1 MLNEENAGTTN
12 VDTATTTDE
21 ESLENPNANG
31 ETEQGSTTENEPKTT
46 EENGQPTTKT
56 FTQDELNKIVQDR
69 LSRESK
75 SFLKKFG
82 VESEEDIK
90 NALEKSKSVDEL
102 SKQVQTLQK
111 ELALTSNNIRDEK
124 REDVE
129 IYFKGKGLELNSEN
143 LKNEL
148 ETHKEWLNE
157 TKTIENLGT
166 KKQEDKTEMSEE
178 EYAQKLFGIKF
189 H

>member
-1 MLNEENAGTTN
+1 MLNEENAGLN

-21 ESLENPNANG
+21 ESSTIPNANG
-31 ETEQGSTTENEPKTT
+31 ETEHGSTTETETKTA
-46 EENGQPTTKT
+46 EDNGQPTTKT
-56 FTQDELNKIVQDR
+56 FTQEELNKIVQDR

-90 NALEKSKSVDEL
+90 SALEKSKSVDSL
-102 SKQVQTLQK
+102 SEQIKTLQK
-111 ELALTSNNIRDEK
+111 ELALTSNNIREDK

-129 IYFKGKGLELNSEN
+129 FYFKGKGLDLNSEN

-148 ETHKEWLNE
+148 ETHKEWLNA
-157 TKTIENLGT
+157 TKTIETLGT
-166 KKQEDKTEMSEE
+166 KGQEDKTEMSEE
-178 EYAQKLFGIKF
+178 EYAQKLFGMEF